1 MSMSPVKFAVS
12 VLWPACWTGLPI
24 KLGVA
29 LLLFAMSTIEME
41 NTAGLALL
49 LVLASP
55 ISVFAIP
62 VLGALFDLH
71 LSEGAGLAIL
81 FLVAIPIDMWAM
93 GLTSRTVC
101 LERLRVEPPDQ
112 LGLRLWATAAV
123 AGGAYLVVL
132 WAVERTV
139 TDIAQSV
146 SHSIVE
152 IEMVKNLGV
161 AERIGIELT
170 LWGSVSTITLVL
182 LAAVGLALLGYLMRR
197 QVAQGRVLSTS
208 YQGLVTRW
216 DLMRVPGDQ
225 GLLLTAFTATG
236 ILLGVLFWAS
246 IPVTTPHP
254 HESYKK
260 PPVKV
265 QPPFKP
271 LESLNKTEKFLLQA
285 ETTVAALEQKKAEE
299 ETAAPKT
306 KGGKNKGTKGAAAS
320 KAEAPA
326 KP

>member
-1 MSMSPVKFAVS
+1 MSPAKLAIS
-12 VLWPACWTGLPI
+12 VLWPAFWTGLPI
-24 KLGVA
+24 KMGVA
-29 LLLFAMSTIEME
+29 LLLFAMGTIQME

-49 LVLASP
+49 LVLTSP
-55 ISVFAIP
+55 VSVFAIP

-71 LSEGAGLAIL
+71 LSEGAGVGIL
-81 FLVAIPIDMWAM
+81 FLMAIPIDMWAV

-101 LERLRVEPPDQ
+101 LERLRVEPPEQ
-112 LGLRLWATAAV
+112 VGLRLWGIAAA
-123 AGGAYLVVL
+123 AGGAYLVFL

-139 TDIAQSV
+139 TDIARSV
-146 SHSIVE
+146 SHLITE
-152 IEMVKNLGV
+152 IEVVKNMGV
-161 AERIGIELT
+161 AERIGVELT

-182 LAAVGLALLGYLMRR
+182 LLALGLWFLGYLMQR
-197 QVAQGRVLSTS
+197 QLAPARALSEP
-208 YQGLVTRW
+208 YQAVVTRW
-216 DLMRVPGDQ
+216 DLMRVPADQ
-225 GLLLTAFTATG
+225 GLMLTAFVGTG

-260 PPVKV
+260 PAVKA

-271 LESLNKTEKFLLQA
+271 LESLNKTEKLLLQA

-299 ETAAPKT
+299 EAAAKPKSGKD
-306 KGGKNKGTKGAAAS
+306 KGVKGAAPS
-320 KAEAPA
+320 QSGTQG